1 MKGWLLWNP
10 WALKCVAFARLSRE
24 NMRPYHPN
32 EQSRA
37 EWEVNFSFFDCE
49 CFMSHIVN
57 YFVLIL
63 SSSSSLNWHLQS
75 RTVIP
80 LRTRTLC
87 VYCTHILLKPLYTFA
102 LYLCVPACHG
112 AVMATCTHTHMGLVK
127 PCSNPERLESRGRS
141 LGLGP
146 LQLATGSHDSNK
158 RVASQLQGTVMLFSP
173 KEPDW
178 RKMNNYGLRDWMN
191 DYSSAVF

>member
-1 MKGWLLWNP
+1 MCSLWTTVSGKYE
-10 WALKCVAFARLSRE
+10 AVSSQRA
-24 NMRPYHPN
+24 
-32 EQSRA
+32 EQSRVRGQLQLL
-37 EWEVNFSFFDCE
+37 WLWVFHVPYCQLLCTDLIFILFFE
-49 CFMSHIVN
+49 
-57 YFVLIL
+57 L
-63 SSSSSLNWHLQS
+63 
-75 RTVIP
+75 
-80 LRTRTLC
+80 
-87 VYCTHILLKPLYTFA
+87 TFA
-102 LYLCVPACHG
+102 VTHCDSPPDSYLMCLLHSYPVETIVYLCFVSLRPSMPWGCYSH
-112 AVMATCTHTHMGLVK
+112 MHTHTHMGLVK